1 MLIISNGLNAILLTT
16 YLMFFL
22 IFTLGFNY
30 IKILNIDMSGLGI
43 TYISQPYFFK
53 IINSRIMQK
62 RYEIDFNS
70 VEKINVE
77 NEYLNKKLTIK
88 LKRKGKINPKF
99 NIPLSF
105 FDKKMIEKLKKQLLN
120 NTETKTITW
129 Q

>member
-1 MLIISNGLNAILLTT
+1 MISNINIAKPIFSIYLVLWIIILISIILMLIISNGLNAILLTT

-77 NEYLNKKLTIK
+77 NEYLNKKFL
-88 LKRKGKINPKF
+88 
-99 NIPLSF
+99 NIRF
-105 FDKKMIEKLKKQLLN
+105 
-120 NTETKTITW
+120 
-129 Q
+129 